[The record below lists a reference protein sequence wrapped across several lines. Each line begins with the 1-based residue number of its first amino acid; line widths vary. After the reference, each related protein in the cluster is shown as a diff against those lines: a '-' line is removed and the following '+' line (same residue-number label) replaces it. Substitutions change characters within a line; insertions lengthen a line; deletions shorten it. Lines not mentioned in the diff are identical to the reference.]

1 MTQDYS
7 NHMHHPVPTYI
18 ASALCLLALG
28 IFVGGWTGSARDI
41 GLLALTLSVVTLTS
55 ISRQYTTRLQD
66 RIIRL
71 EMQIRGEKILAA
83 PQQALLARLRPKQVA
98 ALRFAGDEELPALVE
113 RTSAEN
119 LKPADIKKAIT
130 NWQPDYLRT

>member
-28 IFVGGWTGSARDI
+28 IFVGGGTGSARDI

-55 ISRQYTTRLQD
+55 ISRLYTTTLQD

>member
-1 MTQDYS
+1 MPQSYS

-18 ASALCLLALG
+18 ASVAVILALAFLVAGWTNSLQDYALLAML
-28 IFVGGWTGSARDI
+28 I
-41 GLLALTLSVVTLTS
+41 GVQTLVS
-55 ISRQYTTRLQD
+55 ISRTYITTLQD

-71 EMQIRGEKILAA
+71 EMQVRAEKVLTA
-83 PQQALLARLRPKQVA
+83 PQRALLLRLRPKQVA
-98 ALRFAGDEELPALVE
+98 ALRFAGDEELAALVE

-119 LKPADIKKAIT
+119 LTPRDIKKAIT